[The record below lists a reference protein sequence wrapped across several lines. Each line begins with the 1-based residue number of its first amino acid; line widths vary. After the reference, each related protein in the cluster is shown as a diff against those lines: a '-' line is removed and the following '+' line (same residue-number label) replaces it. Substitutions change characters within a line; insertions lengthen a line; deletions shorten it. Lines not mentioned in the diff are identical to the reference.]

1 MLIFL
6 FIEDPPSRAC
16 VRRMKSIRVRRDRSV
31 VGRKEL
37 GKQVGRVDTVSCAP
51 VCVYVCV
58 RVFMVGT
65 RLMLRVMIARSVVSC
80 TVTHIQ
86 YPTKRSKR
94 AKNPDVI

>member
-1 MLIFL
+1 M
-6 FIEDPPSRAC
+6 
-16 VRRMKSIRVRRDRSV
+16 
-31 VGRKEL
+31 
-37 GKQVGRVDTVSCAP
+37 DTVSCAP

-86 YPTKRSKR
+86 SLARLAPAALGNALGFNTSPCRLYIISLQTR
-94 AKNPDVI
+94 